1 MGQEFSYRAL
11 RRIGVYRRSKR
22 TEATEGRSRYHLQ
35 KGAGR
40 WIQVDGL
47 LLVGGVACGLPGLDD
62 DLAGLIVALEGGGQ
76 TLPCRPDSCRT
87 LSSCVSSWMRS
98 EIRE

>member
-1 MGQEFSYRAL
+1 
-11 RRIGVYRRSKR
+11 
-22 TEATEGRSRYHLQ
+22 
-35 KGAGR
+35 
-40 WIQVDGL
+40 
-47 LLVGGVACGLPGLDD
+47 LVGGVACGLPGLDD